1 MNTGF
6 GIHPF
11 MKNMNKAIYA
21 VGRPAYMALF
31 YFLSTNSVVQKGHLV
46 ALTDILLKQ
55 YGQSFVVGAGYSFF
69 LPKLIILFIA
79 LTKRN
84 RTNAIIRKLITAVM
98 NEP

>member
-1 MNTGF
+1 
-6 GIHPF
+6 

-55 YGQSFVVGAGYSFF
+55 YGQSFVVGVGSSFFFHNVFSFF
-69 LPKLIILFIA
+69 LISSTVSTI
-79 LTKRN
+79 
-84 RTNAIIRKLITAVM
+84 
-98 NEP
+98 